1 MVETKRST
9 LEEAVQILDIYF
21 RNAADDGDDVSM
33 EQDAL
38 TRVLYEL
45 SDLDAYDL
53 EDIGRT
59 R

>member
-38 TRVLYEL
+38 ARVLDEL

>member
-38 TRVLYEL
+38 TRVLDEL